1 MIYLDCEVFIKSVFD
16 KAELTR
22 SSTLFMSKSLSLIII
37 FIFSFIFFLLSC
49 FGLFDGLSESV
60 AKSQYN
66 ALGYTNKWSRSYGP
80 PWFVGMINDISSL
93 GSRELILIIST
104 FMYFYL
110 RLTKGKSDA
119 GKFIFTVGFGII
131 LILVTKSITSNH
143 AEINFSTI
151 LTESLSNFPSGHT
164 FIATVMYLAM
174 ARYLSTHRKY
184 EPVNK
189 FLFVSAAIIIFLVGI
204 SRFVGSGHTITEVI
218 AGWSLGLCWYTFAQ
232 MILIVDHR
240 TIFNK

>member
-1 MIYLDCEVFIKSVFD
+1 MYLRTNK
-16 KAELTR
+16 T
-22 SSTLFMSKSLSLIII
+22 LIII
-37 FIFSFIFFLLSC
+37 FVSSLIVYLLSC
-49 FGLFDGLSESV
+49 FGLFDGLSEIVS
-60 AKSQYN
+60 KSLYE

-93 GSRELILIIST
+93 GSRELVLIIST

-110 RLTKGKSDA
+110 RLIKGKSDA
-119 GKFIFTVGFGII
+119 GKFIFTVGLGII
-131 LILVTKSITSNH
+131 VILVTKSITSNH
-143 AEINFSTI
+143 AEINFNTI
-151 LTESLSNFPSGHT
+151 LTETLSNFPSGHT
-164 FIATVMYLAM
+164 FIATVMYLAI

-189 FLFVSAAIIIFLVGI
+189 FLFISAIIIIALVGI

-232 MILIVDHR
+232 MFLELDHK
-240 TIFNK
+240 TFSKS

>member
-1 MIYLDCEVFIKSVFD
+1 MFFRTNKTLIIVFTI
-16 KAELTR
+16 
-22 SSTLFMSKSLSLIII
+22 SLIVY
-37 FIFSFIFFLLSC
+37 LLSC
-49 FGLFDGLSESV
+49 FGAFDGLSEIV
-60 AKSQYN
+60 AHSLYN
-66 ALGYTNKWSRSYGP
+66 ALGYTNKWSHSFGP

-93 GSRELILIIST
+93 GSRELVLIIST

-110 RLTKGKSDA
+110 RMIKGKSDA
-119 GKFIFTVGFGII
+119 GKFIFTVGLGIV
-131 LILVTKSITSNH
+131 LILVTKTITSNH
-143 AEINFSTI
+143 AEINFNTI
-151 LTESLSNFPSGHT
+151 LTETLSNFPSGHT

-184 EPVNK
+184 ESVNK
-189 FLFVSAAIIIFLVGI
+189 FLFISSAIIITLVGI

-232 MILIVDHR
+232 MFLAIDHK

>member
-1 MIYLDCEVFIKSVFD
+1 MFFRTNKTLIIVFTI
-16 KAELTR
+16 
-22 SSTLFMSKSLSLIII
+22 SLIVY
-37 FIFSFIFFLLSC
+37 LLSC
-49 FGLFDGLSESV
+49 FGVFDGLSAIV
-60 AKSQYN
+60 VKALYN
-66 ALGYTNKWSRSYGP
+66 ALGYTNKWSRSFGP
-80 PWFVGMINDISSL
+80 PWFVNIVGDISAL
-93 GSRELILIIST
+93 GSRELVLIIST

-110 RLTKGKSDA
+110 SMIKGKSDA
-119 GKFIFTVGFGII
+119 RKFIFIVGLGILFI
-131 LILVTKSITSNH
+131 LITKSITSNH
-143 AEINFSTI
+143 AEINFNTI
-151 LTESLSNFPSGHT
+151 LTETLSNFPSGHT

-189 FLFVSAAIIIFLVGI
+189 FLFISAVIIIALVGI

-232 MILIVDHR
+232 MFLAIDHK

>member
-1 MIYLDCEVFIKSVFD
+1 MFFRTNK
-16 KAELTR
+16 
-22 SSTLFMSKSLSLIII
+22 TLIILFTISLIVY
-37 FIFSFIFFLLSC
+37 LLSC
-49 FGLFDGLSESV
+49 FGVFDGLSEIV
-60 AKSQYN
+60 AHSLYN
-66 ALGYTNKWSRSYGP
+66 ALGYTNKWSHSYGP

-93 GSRELILIIST
+93 GSRELVLIIST

-110 RLTKGKSDA
+110 RMIKGKSDA
-119 GKFIFTVGFGII
+119 GKFIFTVGLGIV

-143 AEINFSTI
+143 AEINFNTV
-151 LTESLSNFPSGHT
+151 LTETLSNFPSGHT
-164 FIATVMYLAM
+164 FIATVMYLSI

-189 FLFVSAAIIIFLVGI
+189 FLFISAAIIIALVGI

-232 MILIVDHR
+232 MFLAIDHKS
-240 TIFNK
+240 FLKS